1 MISFNHKNNLTGS
14 LRNYD
19 KIDYSKDYTNLY
31 ESFDVITQIFIND
44 LKKVL
49 NNDLIENKQEI
60 TNNEIPEKMSYTF
73 KLPTC

>member
-1 MISFNHKNNLTGS
+1 MIAFNHKNNLTGS

-31 ESFDVITQIFIND
+31 ESFDVITQIFIKD
-44 LKKVL
+44 LKKVI
-49 NNDLIENKQEI
+49 NKDFIEKEETI
-60 TNNEIPEKMSYTF
+60 NNEIPEKMSYTF